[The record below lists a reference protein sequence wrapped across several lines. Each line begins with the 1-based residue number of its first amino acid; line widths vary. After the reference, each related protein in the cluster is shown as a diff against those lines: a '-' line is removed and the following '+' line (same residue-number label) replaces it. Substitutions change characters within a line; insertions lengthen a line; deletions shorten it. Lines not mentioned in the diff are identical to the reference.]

1 MKKHIPMGSI
11 GVFKHVIRQVRVDHD
26 FKGFDKDGNAIY
38 LHDSPY
44 KTIRIFG
51 YEKLHG
57 TQASIVFH
65 KDGTKTYQSKE
76 RVLSLE
82 SDNARFMALMST
94 KNTDFL
100 IEGIDFKENIT
111 IYSEWCGGSIQKTVA
126 LNQLPN
132 LFVVFGIKVDGE
144 WIEKSIENRPEL
156 GIYDI
161 RNFKKWEID
170 IDFNDPQQV
179 QNKLVDWTLEVED
192 RSPFAIAIGID
203 ETKGSIGEGIV
214 FSTPDKKFWFKVKGE
229 KHANGSKVH
238 KLAQIDL
245 EIVNSA
251 NEFVN
256 LVLTASRL
264 EQGISFLKENNH
276 ELSKKSTPIYLDW
289 IKRDIIKEETDTLT
303 KNGLDINTV
312 VSNITTK
319 AREFYFNALNDIW
332 LEKTIN

>member
-1 MKKHIPMGSI
+1 MKHIPMGSI
-11 GVFKHVIRQVRVDHD
+11 GLFTHVIRTVKTEHD
-26 FKGFDKDGNAIY
+26 FKGFDKDGSPIY

-44 KTIRIFG
+44 PVIRFTG
-51 YEKLHG
+51 TEKNHG

-100 IEGIDFKENIT
+100 IEGIDFKENV
-111 IYSEWCGGSIQKTVA
+111 SVFGEWCGGSIQKTVA

-144 WIEKSIENRPEL
+144 WIEKSIENKPES

-179 QNKLVDWTLEVED
+179 QNQLVDWTLEVED

-214 FSTPDKKFWFKVKGE
+214 FSTPDKKYIFKVKGE
-229 KHANGSKVH
+229 LHANGSKVH
-238 KLAQIDL
+238 KLASVDL

-264 EQGISFLKENNH
+264 EQGISYLRENNH

-312 VSNITTK
+312 VSKITAK

>member
-1 MKKHIPMGSI
+1 MKHIPMGSI
-11 GVFKHVIRQVRVDHD
+11 GLFTHVIRTVKTEHD
-26 FKGFDKDGNAIY
+26 FKGFDKDGSPIY

-44 KTIRIFG
+44 PTIRFIG
-51 YEKLHG
+51 TEKNHG

-100 IEGIDFKENIT
+100 IEGIDFKENI
-111 IYSEWCGGSIQKTVA
+111 SVFGEWCGGSIQKTVA

-144 WIEKSIENRPEL
+144 WIEKSIENKPES

-179 QNKLVDWTLEVED
+179 QNQLVDWTLEVED

-214 FSTPDKKFWFKVKGE
+214 FSTPDKKYIFKVKGE
-229 KHANGSKVH
+229 LHANGSKVH
-238 KLAQIDL
+238 KLASVDL

-264 EQGISFLKENNH
+264 EQGISYLRENNH

-312 VSNITTK
+312 VSKITTK
-319 AREFYFNALNDIW
+319 AREYFFNALNDIW

>member
-1 MKKHIPMGSI
+1 
-11 GVFKHVIRQVRVDHD
+11 
-26 FKGFDKDGNAIY
+26 
-38 LHDSPY
+38 
-44 KTIRIFG
+44 
-51 YEKLHG
+51 
-57 TQASIVFH
+57 
-65 KDGTKTYQSKE
+65 
-76 RVLSLE
+76 
-82 SDNARFMALMST
+82 MALMST

-100 IEGIDFKENIT
+100 IEGIDFKENV
-111 IYSEWCGGSIQKTVA
+111 SVFGEWCGGSIQKTVA

-144 WIEKSIENRPEL
+144 WIEKSIENKPES

-179 QNKLVDWTLEVED
+179 QNQLVDWTLEVED

-214 FSTPDKKFWFKVKGE
+214 FSTPDKKFIFKVKGE
-229 KHANGSKVH
+229 LHANGSKVH
-238 KLAQIDL
+238 KLASVDL

-264 EQGISFLKENNH
+264 EQGISYLRENNH

-312 VSNITTK
+312 VSKITAK

>member
-1 MKKHIPMGSI
+1 MKHIPMGSI
-11 GVFKHVIRQVRVDHD
+11 GLFTHVIRTVKTEHD
-26 FKGFDKDGNAIY
+26 FKGYDKDGSPIY
-38 LHDSPY
+38 LHDTPY
-44 KTIRIFG
+44 PTIRFTG
-51 YEKLHG
+51 TEKLHG
-57 TQASIVFH
+57 TNASIVFH

-76 RVLSLE
+76 RVLSIE
-82 SDNARFMALMST
+82 SDNARFMILMSS

-100 IEGIDFKENIT
+100 IEGIDFKENV
-111 IYSEWCGGSIQKTVA
+111 SVFGEWCGGSIQKTVA

-144 WIEKSIENRPEL
+144 WIDKSIENRPEL

-161 RNFKKWEID
+161 RNFKKWEVD

-179 QNKLVDWTLEVED
+179 QNQLVDWTLEVED
-192 RSPFAIAIGID
+192 KSPFAIAIGVD
-203 ETKGSIGEGIV
+203 ESKGTIGEGIV
-214 FSTPDKKFWFKVKGE
+214 FSTPDKKYIFKVKGE
-229 KHANGSKVH
+229 LHANGSKVH
-238 KLAQIDL
+238 KLAPVDI

-256 LVLTASRL
+256 LVLTSSRL
-264 EQGISFLKENNH
+264 EQGVSFLKENNH

-312 VSNITTK
+312 ISKITAK
-319 AREFYFNALNDIW
+319 AREYYFNTLNEIW
-332 LEKTIN
+332 MSKTI